1 MRFNLL
7 VRPTPSIQPAELATA
22 DDRWRFL
29 HAASHLADVWPYAPG
44 TLVNAE
50 EWR

>member
-7 VRPTPSIQPAELATA
+7 VDRRFDPAAELATA